1 MDNLEQLESS
11 WKGHRAFA
19 EWLTQRLQPKITVE
33 LGVDYGYSLF
43 CLANKNSG
51 RVIGI
56 DLFEGDAHAGEREKT
71 QHETVQQF
79 ATDNQYTNVQLIK
92 GDFNQLVKYW
102 VAPIDILHID
112 GLHTY
117 EACLMD
123 FVNWGP
129 HVSPNGVVLMHD
141 ITSYPDV
148 TRVFLE
154 VGAQA
159 KVAFL
164 HSAGLGVIC
173 RDPALAQ
180 EILAQ
185 YPDAVTGQALADE
198 MNKLAERAKLY
209 QANFSQTV

>member
-1 MDNLEQLESS
+1 MDQLEQLESS

-43 CLANKNSG
+43 CLANNNPG

-56 DLFEGDAHAGEREKT
+56 DLFEGDAHAGTREKN

-79 ATDNQYTNVQLIK
+79 ATDNEYTNVQLIK
-92 GDFNQLVKYW
+92 GDFTELAQYW

-129 HVSPNGVVLMHD
+129 HVSATGVVLMHD

-164 HSAGLGVIC
+164 HSAGLGVVC

-180 EILAQ
+180 EILAR
-185 YPDAVTGQALADE
+185 YPDAVSGQALAEE
-198 MNKLAERAKLY
+198 MVKLKQDAQRFRV
-209 QANFSQTV
+209 NTP

>member
-1 MDNLEQLESS
+1 MDKLEQLESS

-43 CLANKNSG
+43 CLANNNPG

-56 DLFEGDAHAGEREKT
+56 DLFEGDAHAGTREKN

-79 ATDNQYTNVQLIK
+79 ATDNKYTNVTLIK
-92 GDFNQLVKYW
+92 GDFNELVKYW
-102 VAPIDILHID
+102 IAPIDILHID

-129 HVSPNGVVLMHD
+129 HVSAAGVVLMHD

-154 VGAQA
+154 VGAKS

-164 HSAGLGVIC
+164 HSAGLGIVC
-173 RDPALAQ
+173 RDPALAE
-180 EILAQ
+180 EILTR
-185 YPDAVTGQALADE
+185 YPDAVTGQALAEE
-198 MNKLAERAKLY
+198 MVKLKQDAQRFRF
-209 QANFSQTV
+209 NTP

>member
-1 MDNLEQLESS
+1 
-11 WKGHRAFA
+11 
-19 EWLTQRLQPKITVE
+19 LQPKITVE

-43 CLANKNSG
+43 CLANKNPG

-56 DLFEGDAHAGEREKT
+56 DLFEGDAHAGTREKN

-79 ATDNQYTNVQLIK
+79 ATDNEYTNVQLIK
-92 GDFNQLVKYW
+92 GDFTELAQYW

-129 HVSPNGVVLMHD
+129 HVSATGVVLMHD

-164 HSAGLGVIC
+164 HSAGLGVVC
-173 RDPALAQ
+173 RDLALAQ
-180 EILAQ
+180 EILDR
-185 YPDAVTGQALADE
+185 YPDAVSGQALAEE
-198 MNKLAERAKLY
+198 MVKLKQDAQRFRV
-209 QANFSQTV
+209 NTP

>member
-1 MDNLEQLESS
+1 MDKLEQLESS

-43 CLANKNSG
+43 CLANKNPG

-56 DLFEGDAHAGEREKT
+56 DLFEGDSHAGTRERN

-92 GDFNQLVKYW
+92 GDFTELAQYW

-129 HVSPNGVVLMHD
+129 HVSATGVVLMHD

-164 HSAGLGVIC
+164 HSAGLGVVC
-173 RDPALAQ
+173 RDIALAQ
-180 EILAQ
+180 EILTR
-185 YPDAVTGQALADE
+185 YPDAVTGQV
-198 MNKLAERAKLY
+198 LAEEMVKLK
-209 QANFSQTV
+209 QDAQRFFRVNTP

>member
-1 MDNLEQLESS
+1 MDKLEQLESS

-43 CLANKNSG
+43 CLANKNPG

-79 ATDNQYTNVQLIK
+79 ATDNEYTNVQLIK
-92 GDFNQLVKYW
+92 GDFTELAQYW

-129 HVSPNGVVLMHD
+129 HVSATGVVLMHD

-148 TRVFLE
+148 TQVFLE

-164 HSAGLGVIC
+164 HSAGLGVVC
-173 RDPALAQ
+173 RDLALAQ
-180 EILAQ
+180 EILDR
-185 YPDAVTGQALADE
+185 YPDAVSGQALAEE
-198 MNKLAERAKLY
+198 MVKLKQDAQRFRV
-209 QANFSQTV
+209 NTP

>member
-1 MDNLEQLESS
+1 MDKLEQLESS

-43 CLANKNSG
+43 CLANKNPG

-56 DLFEGDAHAGEREKT
+56 DLFEGDAHAGTREKN

-79 ATDNQYTNVQLIK
+79 ATDNQYTNVQLVK
-92 GDFNQLVKYW
+92 GDFTELAQYW

-129 HVSPNGVVLMHD
+129 HVSATGVVLMHD

-164 HSAGLGVIC
+164 HSAGLGVVC

-180 EILAQ
+180 EILDR
-185 YPDAVTGQALADE
+185 YPDAVSGQALAEE
-198 MNKLAERAKLY
+198 MVKLKQDAQRFRV
-209 QANFSQTV
+209 NTP

>member
-1 MDNLEQLESS
+1 MDKLEQLESS

-43 CLANKNSG
+43 CLANKNPG

-56 DLFEGDAHAGEREKT
+56 DLFEGDAHAGTREKT

-79 ATDNQYTNVQLIK
+79 ATDNHYHNVQLVK
-92 GDFNQLVKYW
+92 GDFNELVKYW
-102 VAPIDILHID
+102 VAPIDILHIE

-129 HVSPNGVVLMHD
+129 HVSATGVVLMHD

-164 HSAGLGVIC
+164 HSAGLGVVC
-173 RDPALAQ
+173 RDLALAQ
-180 EILAQ
+180 EILDR
-185 YPDAVTGQALADE
+185 YPDAVSGQALAEE
-198 MNKLAERAKLY
+198 MVKLKQDAQRFRV
-209 QANFSQTV
+209 NTP

>member
-1 MDNLEQLESS
+1 MDKLEQLESS

-43 CLANKNSG
+43 CLANKNPG

-56 DLFEGDAHAGEREKT
+56 DLFEGDAHAGTREKN

-79 ATDNQYTNVQLIK
+79 ATDNQYTNIQLIK
-92 GDFNQLVKYW
+92 GDFTELAQYW

-129 HVSPNGVVLMHD
+129 HVSATGVVLMHD

-164 HSAGLGVIC
+164 HSAGLGVVC

-180 EILAQ
+180 EILDR
-185 YPDAVTGQALADE
+185 YPDAVSGQALAEE
-198 MNKLAERAKLY
+198 MVKLKQDAQRFRV
-209 QANFSQTV
+209 NTP

>member
-1 MDNLEQLESS
+1 MDKLEQLESS

-43 CLANKNSG
+43 CLANKNPG

-56 DLFEGDAHAGEREKT
+56 DLFEGDAHAGTREKN

-79 ATDNQYTNVQLIK
+79 AIDNQYTNVQLIK
-92 GDFNQLVKYW
+92 GDFTELAQYW

-129 HVSPNGVVLMHD
+129 HVSATGVVLMHD

-154 VGAQA
+154 VGAKS

-164 HSAGLGVIC
+164 HSAGLGIVC

-180 EILAQ
+180 EILTR
-185 YPDAVTGQALADE
+185 YPDAVTGQALAEE
-198 MNKLAERAKLY
+198 MVKLKQDAQRFFRV
-209 QANFSQTV
+209 NTP

>member
-1 MDNLEQLESS
+1 MDKLEQLESS

-43 CLANKNSG
+43 CLANKNPG

-56 DLFEGDAHAGEREKT
+56 DLFEGDAHAGTREKN

-79 ATDNQYTNVQLIK
+79 ATDNEYTNVQLIK
-92 GDFNQLVKYW
+92 GDFTELAQYW

-129 HVSPNGVVLMHD
+129 HVSATGVVLMHD

-164 HSAGLGVIC
+164 HSAGLGVVC
-173 RDPALAQ
+173 RDLALAQ
-180 EILAQ
+180 EILDR
-185 YPDAVTGQALADE
+185 YPDAVSGQALAEE
-198 MNKLAERAKLY
+198 MVKLKQDAQRFRV
-209 QANFSQTV
+209 NTP

>member
-1 MDNLEQLESS
+1 MDKLEQLESS

-43 CLANKNSG
+43 CLANKNPG

-56 DLFEGDAHAGEREKT
+56 DLFEGDAHAGTREKN

-79 ATDNQYTNVQLIK
+79 ATDNEYTNVQLIK
-92 GDFNQLVKYW
+92 GDFTQLAQYW

-129 HVSPNGVVLMHD
+129 HVSATGVVLMHD

-164 HSAGLGVIC
+164 HSAGLGVVC
-173 RDPALAQ
+173 RDLALAQ
-180 EILAQ
+180 EILAR
-185 YPDAVTGQALADE
+185 YPDAVSGQALAEE
-198 MNKLAERAKLY
+198 MVKLKQDAQRFRV
-209 QANFSQTV
+209 NTP

>member
-1 MDNLEQLESS
+1 MDKLEQLESS

-43 CLANKNSG
+43 CLANKNPG

-56 DLFEGDAHAGEREKT
+56 DLFEGDAHAGTREKN

-79 ATDNQYTNVQLIK
+79 ATDNEYTNVQLIK
-92 GDFNQLVKYW
+92 GDFTELAQYW

-129 HVSPNGVVLMHD
+129 HVSATGVVLMHD

-148 TRVFLE
+148 TQVFLE

-164 HSAGLGVIC
+164 HSAGLGVVC
-173 RDPALAQ
+173 RDLALAQ
-180 EILAQ
+180 EILDR
-185 YPDAVTGQALADE
+185 YPDAVSGQALAEE
-198 MNKLAERAKLY
+198 MVKLKQDAQRFRV
-209 QANFSQTV
+209 NTP

>member
-1 MDNLEQLESS
+1 MDQLEQLESS

-43 CLANKNSG
+43 CLANKNPG

-56 DLFEGDAHAGEREKT
+56 DLFEGDAHAGTREKT

-79 ATDNQYTNVQLIK
+79 ATDNHYHNVQLVK

-129 HVSPNGVVLMHD
+129 HVTSAGVVLMHD

-148 TRVFLE
+148 TRVFLS
-154 VGAQA
+154 VGAPA

-164 HSAGLGVIC
+164 HSAGLGIIC

-180 EILAQ
+180 EILDR
-185 YPDAVTGQALADE
+185 YPDAVTGDALAAE
-198 MNKLAERAKLY
+198 MNQLTQSSQLH
-209 QANFSQTV
+209 QANIPHTV

>member
-1 MDNLEQLESS
+1 MDKLEQLESS

-43 CLANKNSG
+43 CLANKNPG

-56 DLFEGDAHAGEREKT
+56 DLFEGDAHAGTREKN

-92 GDFNQLVKYW
+92 GDFTELAQYW

-129 HVSPNGVVLMHD
+129 HVSATGVVLMHD

-164 HSAGLGVIC
+164 HSAGLGVVC
-173 RDPALAQ
+173 RDPALAE
-180 EILAQ
+180 EILAR
-185 YPDAVTGQALADE
+185 YPDTVTGQALAEE
-198 MNKLAERAKLY
+198 MVKLKQDAQRFRV
-209 QANFSQTV
+209 NTP